1 MSEHEP
7 KILIVDDQRSMRMT
21 LAGVIEDQGYAV
33 TEAEDGY
40 QAIELV
46 TNTFFDLVLM
56 DIKMPGINGV
66 QTFREIKKIS
76 PESVVVMMTGFALED
91 LVKAALEEGAFS
103 VTYKPFDVE
112 NVIKLVDSVLDS
124 LLILVVDDYSSD
136 RNTLTAILTDKGYKV
151 AEAVDGLEA
160 IQMVEHRRYDI
171 ILMDINLPDKDGI
184 ATFEEIRAIRPDA
197 RAIFITGLEVEES
210 VRKALASDALAIA
223 YKPFDVERI
232 LAMVKELAPVKIA

>member
-1 MSEHEP
+1 MSEYEP

-46 TNTFFDLVLM
+46 TSAHFDLVLM

-76 PESVVVMMTGFALED
+76 PESVVVMMTGFAVED
-91 LVKAALEEGAFS
+91 LVAAALEEGAFS
-103 VTYKPFDVE
+103 VIYKPFDVE
-112 NVIKLVDSVLDS
+112 GVIKLVDSVLES

-136 RNTLTAILTDKGYKV
+136 RDTLTAILTDKGYKV
-151 AEAVDGLEA
+151 AEAVDGLDA
-160 IQMVEHRRYDI
+160 IQMVQHRRYDI
-171 ILMDINLPDKDGI
+171 ILIDIKLPGKDGI
-184 ATFEEIRAIRPDA
+184 ATFKEIRAIRPDA
-197 RAIFITGLEVEES
+197 RAIFITGFELDETVRQALET
-210 VRKALASDALAIA
+210 DALPIA
-223 YKPFDVERI
+223 YKLFNVERI
-232 LAMVKELAPVKIA
+232 LTLIKDLTTEKIA